1 MNISLRGGNMFEK
14 RFTQKAEI
22 VLKISEK
29 IARDLSQS
37 YIGTE
42 HLLYGLTR
50 ENKGIAHKILIQNSV
65 TEHAVFQK
73 ISELYGTSQHI
84 YTGRVSFTPRTKQL
98 IEMSFAEANNMGQN
112 YIGTEHLLLAL
123 LMQEDSVALRILQSI
138 KADCE
143 KIRND
148 IFSIVDEGM
157 LPPKIGEN
165 RKSVNT
171 KFRALTD
178 TPVLN
183 SFSKDLTK
191 ACYDGLCD
199 PVIGRDSEIERIVQ
213 ILSRRTKNNPCL
225 IGEPGVGKTAVIEG
239 LAQKIA
245 DGDIPEVLKE
255 KRIISLDISAAVA
268 GTKYRGEFEERIKKA
283 VEEVQ
288 RDKNIILFIDEI
300 HNIVG
305 AGAAEGAIDASNIL
319 KPFLSRGEIQII
331 GATTINEYRK
341 YIEKDAALE
350 RRFQPVTIKEPN
362 VEATIKI
369 LEGLKDKYESHHN
382 VKITDEAIV
391 AAAEYSKRY
400 INDRFLPDKA
410 IDLIDEGASYVRLKN
425 HTAPM
430 DVKNCRDKLEYIL
443 REKEEAITTQ
453 DYERAAQLREKETR
467 IKNEYD
473 VKNKKW
479 HDSKQNSDNAVTKEI
494 VLEMVSKQTHV
505 PVSKLSVEDSRRYLN
520 LEQELRQRIVG
531 QDEAVSIIAKAVRRG
546 KAGLNDPN
554 KPIGAFLFL
563 GPTGVGKTE
572 LSKALANALF
582 GDDNALIRL
591 DMSEYMERHSVS
603 GIIGSPPGYVGYN
616 EGGKL
621 TEAVRRK
628 PYSVVL
634 FDEIEKA
641 HSDIYNILLQ
651 ILDDGILTDA
661 AGKKVDFKNTIIIMT
676 ANIGAQYITEDYKS
690 LGFSTLEK
698 NAENDYEKI
707 KGHLKEEVKRYFK
720 PEFLNRLD
728 EMIIFRKLKNDEL
741 NKIVHLVCGDVVKR
755 VRDKGIELVIAESL
769 YSYIVSK
776 IRESNFGA
784 RPVKRTVRKIIED
797 YLSEKILEG
806 KIRENSKIMLD
817 IKDGKVYHINK
828 DADEKY
834 EKKEKNLQIM

>member
-1 MNISLRGGNMFEK
+1 MFEK

-29 IARDLSQS
+29 IARELSQS

-42 HLLYGLTR
+42 HLLYGLAG
-50 ENKGIAHKILIQNSV
+50 ENKGIAHKILLQNDV
-65 TEHAVFQK
+65 TERGVFRK
-73 ISELYGTSQHI
+73 ISELYGESRNI

-98 IEMSFAEANNMGQN
+98 IEMSFTEANNMGQS

-123 LMQEDSVALRILQSI
+123 LMQEDSVALRILQAL

-143 KIRND
+143 KIKND
-148 IFSIVDEGM
+148 IFAIVDEGM

-165 RKSVNT
+165 RKNNSA
-171 KFRALTD
+171 KFRSSTE

-191 ACYDGLCD
+191 ACYEGLCD
-199 PVIGRDSEIERIVQ
+199 PVIGREEEIQRIIQ

-255 KRIISLDISAAVA
+255 KRIISLDISSAVA

-283 VEEVQ
+283 IGEVQ
-288 RDKNIILFIDEI
+288 KDKNIILFIDEI

-331 GATTINEYRK
+331 GATTIDEYRK

-350 RRFQPVTIKEPN
+350 RRFQPVTIKEPD
-362 VEATIKI
+362 VKSTIKI
-369 LEGLKDKYESHHN
+369 LQGLKDKYESHHN
-382 VKITDEAIV
+382 VKITDEAII
-391 AAAEYSKRY
+391 AATEYSKRY

-425 HTAPM
+425 HTAPT

-443 REKEEAITTQ
+443 REKEEAVTAQ
-453 DYERAAQLREKETR
+453 DYERAAQLREKEAR
-467 IKNEYD
+467 VKNEYD
-473 VKNKKW
+473 EKNKKW
-479 HDSKQNSDNAVTKEI
+479 RYSKQIKDNEVTKEI

-520 LEQELRQRIVG
+520 LERELHKRIVG
-531 QDEAVSIIAKAVRRG
+531 QDEAVGIIAKAVRRG
-546 KAGLNDPN
+546 KAGLNDPQ

-582 GDDNALIRL
+582 GDDDALIRL

-651 ILDDGILTDA
+651 ILDDGVLTDA

-676 ANIGAQYITEDYKS
+676 ANIGAQYITDDYKTM
-690 LGFSTLEK
+690 GFSVSD
-698 NAENDYEKI
+698 NSAENDYEKI

-720 PEFLNRLD
+720 PEFLNRID

-741 NKIVHLVCGDVVKR
+741 GKIVHLVCGDI
-755 VRDKGIELVIAESL
+755 VRRISDKGIKLTITDDL

-776 IRESNFGA
+776 IKESNFGA
-784 RPVKRTVRKIIED
+784 RPVKRTVRKIVED

-806 KIRENSKIMLD
+806 EIKDNSEIMLS
-817 IKDGKVYHINK
+817 IKDGKVFHKSISGDKN
-828 DADEKY
+828 
-834 EKKEKNLQIM
+834 KEKNLQIL